1 MQALGSQFGCGSP
14 SYSPTFSGTQ
24 SQRQVSAPTFGACTP
39 CDPCGAVLWTG
50 GIGLLVGGLGLFM
63 AGNVGK
69 FLKNLFG
76 GVLDKAKGVAQPQP
90 SQPAASAS
98 PAEHVHGPGC
108 NHA

>member
-1 MQALGSQFGCGSP
+1 MQVSSPGFGCST
-14 SYSPTFSGTQ
+14 YTSPTFSG
-24 SQRQVSAPTFGACTP
+24 QRSAKAPTFGACTP

-69 FLKNLFG
+69 FLKNFVGGLF
-76 GVLDKAKGVAQPQP
+76 DKAKGAVQPQP
-90 SQPAASAS
+90 SPEKPAST
-98 PAEHVHGPGC
+98 PADHVHGPGC